1 VARKPGHQ
9 GERAISRKTIA
20 QGMPDC
26 FGEPVVTNSC
36 AFSIR
41 TRGCGCIERPAF
53 PAPSVLSGTLF
64 FNTRAQCAPR
74 SRTCVVH
81 ASKCQSGIVLVAF
94 DSPGSGRPGNL
105 GHYSVPTRATVVAQ
119 ALDRG
124 PSSSAGTKMDENNRL
139 ITPDQ
144 LNSTTV
150 ASPPTIL
157 VFDSGLGGLTVL
169 REIVAARPEAH
180 YVYVADDAFFP
191 YGHHSEEQIVARVV
205 PLIGELI
212 TAQSP
217 DLVVIACNT
226 ASTLV
231 MSHLRDEYKVPFVGT
246 VPAIKP
252 ACAKSK
258 TKRVSVLG
266 TKGTVE
272 REYTRALIRDF
283 AQGCEVTL
291 VGSPELASLA
301 EAALSGVEVNDQDI
315 SAELA
320 PCFVSDGA
328 DNRRT
333 DTIVLACTHYPL
345 LLDRLVRLAPWPVD
359 WIDPAPA
366 IARRVAN
373 LLGPP
378 GAAIDRAGAEMIFTS
393 RRPHTLSQAL
403 MPFFGGRV
411 PA

>member
-1 VARKPGHQ
+1 VA
-9 GERAISRKTIA
+9 I
-20 QGMPDC
+20 
-26 FGEPVVTNSC
+26 
-36 AFSIR
+36 
-41 TRGCGCIERPAF
+41 
-53 PAPSVLSGTLF
+53 
-64 FNTRAQCAPR
+64 
-74 SRTCVVH
+74 
-81 ASKCQSGIVLVAF
+81 
-94 DSPGSGRPGNL
+94 
-105 GHYSVPTRATVVAQ
+105 
-119 ALDRG
+119 
-124 PSSSAGTKMDENNRL
+124 
-139 ITPDQ
+139 
-144 LNSTTV
+144 
-150 ASPPTIL
+150 PPTIL

-169 REIVAARPEAH
+169 REIVGARSDAH

-191 YGHHSEEQIVARVV
+191 YGHHGEDQIIARVV

-212 TAQSP
+212 EAHAP
-217 DLVVIACNT
+217 NLVVIACNT

-231 MSHLRDEYKVPFVGT
+231 MSHLRERYTVPFVGT

-252 ACAKSK
+252 ACAQSR

-266 TKGTVE
+266 TKGTVQ

-291 VGSPELASLA
+291 VGSAELASLA
-301 EAALSGVEVNDQDI
+301 EAALSGAEVSDAEI

-320 PCFVSDGA
+320 PCFVGDSATDPA
-328 DNRRT
+328 RT

-345 LLDRLVRLAPWPVD
+345 LMDRLVRLAPWKVD

-366 IARRVAN
+366 IARRVSD

-378 GAAIDRAGAEMIFTS
+378 GGEADHAGAEMIFTS
-393 RRPHTLSQAL
+393 KRPHTLSRAL